1 MENYSQ
7 TTRGARYT
15 RVAFFLL
22 MIFFIAASVTTAQKK
37 SGAAKKDPSAGTKT
51 SDQMLATW
59 KAEAKAVANDL
70 RLSKEQRGKL
80 TDAFIAAR
88 KSQRDAVKA
97 LPEETDRE
105 KSRAATLGVNTKE
118 RATLE
123 KSLKGILTNEQI
135 AKALPLLGSFNHRW
149 DTMVKTLS
157 ELKLEKEKMN
167 AALKL
172 VGTFVT
178 DYEKAR
184 SEATASGSRFSSSTS
199 RDLKEKLDAGISKL
213 LSAEQLKTWNE
224 ATKSGKDTTKDAKEK
239 AKGADDKKKGGKDKT
254 KGVKE
259 KE

>member
-1 MENYSQ
+1 MEKYSQ
-7 TTRGARYT
+7 TTRSARYT
-15 RVAFFLL
+15 RTAVFLL
-22 MIFFIAASVTTAQKK
+22 MLFLIAASVTVAQKK
-37 SGAAKKDPSAGTKT
+37 SGAAKKDTSSATKA
-51 SDQMLATW
+51 SDGLLATW
-59 KAEAKAVANDL
+59 KTEAKAVANDL
-70 RLSKEQRGKL
+70 GLSKEQRGKL

-105 KSRAATLGVNTKE
+105 KSRAATRGVNTKE
-118 RATLE
+118 RTALE
-123 KSLKGILTNEQI
+123 KALKDILTDEQI

-157 ELKLEKEKMN
+157 ELKIEKEKMN

-184 SEATASGSRFSSSTS
+184 GEAAASGLRFSSSTS

-213 LSAEQLKTWNE
+213 LTEAQLTTWNG
-224 ATKSGKDTTKDAKEK
+224 ATKIGKETTMDTKT
-239 AKGADDKKKGGKDKT
+239 KGAKDNVKGGKGKT
-254 KGVKE
+254 KKSKE
-259 KE
+259 NE